1 MRRLIPFV
9 AIAMLLPL
17 GLVGCGGDPE
27 PAKLSDAEM
36 EEHRQEMIDVSSR
49 ERGG

>member
-17 GLVGCGGDPE
+17 GFVGCGGDPE

-36 EEHRQEMIDVSSR
+36 EEHRQEMIETSAR